1 MFDRLVHERR
11 QSAPRSDRQKRHF
24 EGAGV
29 EHTPLWSEPSTNYLS
44 GRTAAFFCYGDDGA
58 NEEDG
63 RGMPKKVEH
72 PEWFDANAYPMRGE
86 SERDAYQGLVW

>member
-1 MFDRLVHERR
+1 MNGGNPR
-11 QSAPRSDRQKRHF
+11 QDPIDKKDTLKAQ
-24 EGAGV
+24 V
-29 EHTPLWSEPSTNYLS
+29 LEHSPLWSEPSANYLS